1 MSRICTNKDCQRE
14 ITVSADRC
22 PYCHTPLWEIVEEA
36 KPPLAA
42 APKKIPQP
50 VKPWVAPT
58 HEEPKPEEVKPTTE
72 PKPAEQFDQHI
83 QDWVKMQEAASED
96 AEAVKALWGRF
107 SFLPRRVRKTLII
120 LVYTGFGLWLCSIWS
135 WPGIKKFITDD
146 PEMLKLIWAAAI
158 GIPAGMVLF
167 ILKEFPD
174 WFRLY
179 DYANAPQWYRNHARQ
194 PNRAWK
200 MLSRLLFCLHVLL
213 IVAALVGFIYLAVVF
228 WTTFSKSKH
237 K

>member
-14 ITVSADRC
+14 ISLAGDLC
-22 PYCHTPLWEIVEEA
+22 PYCHSPVVGIVPEV
-36 KPPLAA
+36 KPSPAA

-58 HEEPKPEEVKPTTE
+58 HEEPKPVEVKPTAD
-72 PKPAEQFDQHI
+72 PKPVEQFDQHI
-83 QDWVKMQEAASED
+83 QDWVKVQEAASED

-146 PEMLKLIWAAAI
+146 PEMLKLIRALAI
-158 GIPAGMVLF
+158 GFPAGLVLAF
-167 ILKEFPD
+167 LNDYPD
-174 WFRLY
+174 WFRLS
-179 DYANAPQWYRNHARQ
+179 DFASAPQWYRNQARQ

-200 MLSRLLFCLHVLL
+200 ILSRLLFCLHVLL
-213 IVAALVGFIYLAVVF
+213 IVACLVGLIYLAVVF
-228 WTTFSKSKH
+228 LTTFSKSKH